1 MLAAHPVPPE
11 STIARPRK
19 APVLRV
25 LAGRSLLAARE
36 VARAAPLE
44 SSLRAHLL
52 ALRAALATTQAKQ
65 DKKRALLVLLVRRA
79 LLALTAADRV
89 LWASFRLLDRVSA
102 VPAHLESTLDLAQ
115 MPARRAPLAPTA
127 LHPEHGP
134 ASLALPESSRLRAQ
148 MPARRA
154 KEVHTW
160 TSLGQAA
167 ATPPQLE
174 PSVEV
179 AQLRTPVVPLA
190 PTLDRGRV
198 PAPAVLPELTQVNAH
213 LLVPSVV

>member
-1 MLAAHPVPPE
+1 
-11 STIARPRK
+11 
-19 APVLRV
+19 
-25 LAGRSLLAARE
+25 
-36 VARAAPLE
+36 LE

-115 MPARRAPLAPTA
+115 MPARRA
-127 LHPEHGP
+127 
-134 ASLALPESSRLRAQ
+134 
-148 MPARRA
+148 